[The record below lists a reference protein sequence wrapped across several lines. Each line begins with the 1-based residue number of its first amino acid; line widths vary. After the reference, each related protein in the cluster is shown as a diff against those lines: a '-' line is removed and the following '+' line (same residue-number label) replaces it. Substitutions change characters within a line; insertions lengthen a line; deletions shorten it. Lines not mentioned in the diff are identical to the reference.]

1 MFISARVPSRP
12 HTFHAR
18 EKEFSS
24 DKKEKEQ
31 PFFRD
36 ATFCLCCLPSVPSS
50 EKRRKIYRGI
60 IGHGRKKSRNAKTA
74 SSLFRFSKSN
84 KPKRKQTGRCAEAQ
98 GLVVVE
104 SQRVVLHPA
113 ARWVTTP
120 PIKPQEPPR
129 KTYLFLGFVFVPQ
142 AKPQITPKLWMI
154 NVCRVRFCLVG
165 EQGY

>member
-98 GLVVVE
+98 GLVVVG
-104 SQRVVLHPA
+104 SKSPKSRRAKRIPFPSVRPKQSRNLTPVLLDDQRMQSSLLC
-113 ARWVTTP
+113 W
-120 PIKPQEPPR
+120 
-129 KTYLFLGFVFVPQ
+129 
-142 AKPQITPKLWMI
+142 
-154 NVCRVRFCLVG
+154 
-165 EQGY
+165 

>member
-31 PFFRD
+31 PFFPRCHLLLVLF
-36 ATFCLCCLPSVPSS
+36 AKCPEF
-50 EKRRKIYRGI
+50 G
-60 IGHGRKKSRNAKTA
+60 KKKKNLSRYHRSWEGKKQESKTA

-98 GLVVVE
+98 GLVVVG
-104 SQRVVLHPA
+104 SKSPKSRRAKRIPFSFGSPPQSKA
-113 ARWVTTP
+113 AIVKRP
-120 PIKPQEPPR
+120 CC
-129 KTYLFLGFVFVPQ
+129 FG
-142 AKPQITPKLWMI
+142 
-154 NVCRVRFCLVG
+154 
-165 EQGY
+165 

>member
-60 IGHGRKKSRNAKTA
+60 IGHGREKSRK
-74 SSLFRFSKSN
+74 
-84 KPKRKQTGRCAEAQ
+84 
-98 GLVVVE
+98 
-104 SQRVVLHPA
+104 
-113 ARWVTTP
+113 
-120 PIKPQEPPR
+120 
-129 KTYLFLGFVFVPQ
+129 
-142 AKPQITPKLWMI
+142 AKPRLRFFAFLKVTNPKENKREDAQKLKA
-154 NVCRVRFCLVG
+154 L
-165 EQGY
+165 